1 MSDGERDAVLFED
14 LLKCLLVDRAGVGEC
29 DVDLVAEGLFEPS
42 RREGLAPE
50 LPVGLGLLGVGKHS
64 QALIAHEVV
73 VQLAEPVLPAGVALE
88 RLPGE
93 VVVVGHK
100 DVRMRVA
107 TC

>member
-1 MSDGERDAVLFED
+1 VGDGERDVMLFED
-14 LLKCLLVDRAGVGEC
+14 LLKFPLVDRAGVGESY
-29 DVDLVAEGLFEPS
+29 VDLVTEALFEPS
-42 RREGLAPE
+42 GREGLAPE
-50 LPVGLGLLGVGKHS
+50 LPVGLGLLGVGEHP

-73 VQLAEPVLPAGVALE
+73 VELAEPVLPTGVALE

-93 VVVVGHK
+93 VIVVGHK